1 MSLISNWKDRRK
13 MYARTTGR
21 PLWFL
26 IGVLILVVV
35 FMYYLGNM
43 ENIQLK

>member
-1 MSLISNWKDRRK
+1 MSLMSNWRERRK

-26 IGVLILVVV
+26 IGVLIIVVV
-35 FMYYLGNM
+35 FMFYLGKL
-43 ENIQLK
+43 ETSLLK